1 MFNSFK
7 QSIELIFSKLQLF
20 HTYNST
26 TSVDYSDGW
35 LQCNSAMHVTAHVIF
50 PTGGSAE
57 KNGQLCAGDELL
69 NVNGSD
75 VTVLSRIEAWGL
87 MKRLPDGPVALTV
100 RHRLNK

>member
-1 MFNSFK
+1 M
-7 QSIELIFSKLQLF
+7 LQYIAC
-20 HTYNST
+20 HSM
-26 TSVDYSDGW
+26 
-35 LQCNSAMHVTAHVIF
+35 CNF

-69 NVNGSD
+69 SVNGSD

>member
-1 MFNSFK
+1 V
-7 QSIELIFSKLQLF
+7 LQ
-20 HTYNST
+20 
-26 TSVDYSDGW
+26 YSACHSM
-35 LQCNSAMHVTAHVIF
+35 CNF

-69 NVNGSD
+69 SVNGSD

-87 MKRLPDGPVALTV
+87 MKRLPDGPVTLTV

>member
-1 MFNSFK
+1 MDNAQNNSNLI
-7 QSIELIFSKLQLF
+7 SIFVGPQFSPCMWIVWTCRLLF
-20 HTYNST
+20 HS
-26 TSVDYSDGW
+26 SHLS
-35 LQCNSAMHVTAHVIF
+35 

-57 KNGQLCAGDELL
+57 KNGQLQAGDELL

-87 MKRLPDGPVALTV
+87 MKRLPDGPIALTV